1 MIARPSRRLAVAV
14 VLAMAAGS
22 LFGSTPA
29 GSAVPADPDTV
40 RDAGTSPRGTVT
52 VINPAEAVPDGY
64 IVELRT
70 GTSPEETPRIADELT
85 RKFGVESNF
94 VYTGG
99 IQGFAVKASRDKAE
113 LIAGDT
119 RVAKVTQDQFFTL
132 DALVV
137 QPAPPSWGLDRID
150 ERSLPRDNKYHYPNT
165 ASSVTA
171 FIIDTGILL
180 THQEFGGRAICG
192 FDPFLLGCGPCTQ
205 THGTHVA
212 GTVGGSTVGVA
223 KGVRIVSVNVFG
235 CSSSTT
241 GATVIAGVNFVTL
254 AQQVNPAMR
263 SVANMSL
270 GGGLFPPLDNAV
282 TASIAANVHYSVAA
296 GNSNLNACTFSPA
309 ATPNATTVGATD
321 INDNRAAFSN
331 FGPCLDLFAPGVGI
345 VSASSAANNAYVS
358 LSGTSMASPHA
369 AGTAAL
375 WRHKFPADNA
385 VQTATALA
393 ANATPGVVIN
403 PGAGSPNL
411 LLFMGMVPV

>member
-1 MIARPSRRLAVAV
+1 MIDRPSRRLAAAAVLAV
-14 VLAMAAGS
+14 VAGS
-22 LFGSTPA
+22 MLGSSPA
-29 GSAVPADPDTV
+29 GSAVPADPAP
-40 RDAGTSPRGTVT
+40 DAGTITRGSVT
-52 VINPAEAVPDGY
+52 VVNPAEAVPDSY
-64 IVELRT
+64 IVEFDRN
-70 GTSPEETPRIADELT
+70 TSPEETPRLVDELT
-85 RKFGVESNF
+85 KKHGVESTF

-99 IQGFAVKASRDKAE
+99 IQGFAVKAPKDKAE
-113 LIAGDT
+113 LIAGES
-119 RVAKVTQDQFFTL
+119 RVATVTQDQVFTL

-137 QPAPPSWGLDRID
+137 QPNPPSWGLDRID
-150 ERSLPRDNKYHYPNT
+150 ERSLPRDLKYHYPNT

-171 FIIDTGILL
+171 FIIDTGILM

-192 FDPFLLGCGPCTQ
+192 FDPFLLGCGPCNQ

-212 GTVGGSTVGVA
+212 GTVGGATVGVA

-241 GATVIAGVNFVTL
+241 AATIIAGVNFVTL
-254 AQQVNPAMR
+254 AQQMNPGMR

-270 GGGLFPPLDNAV
+270 GGGLFPPLNNAV

-296 GNSNLNACTFSPA
+296 GNNNINACTVSPA
-309 ATPNATTVGATD
+309 STPRATTVGATD

-369 AGTAAL
+369 AGAAAL

-385 VQTATALA
+385 DQTATALA